1 LHAFFAYYLPTVKGL
16 LMKLYFSSGACSLAP
31 HIALLEA
38 GLPFELEK
46 VDLKAKLT
54 ASGADFTAINSKG
67 YVPALVMD
75 NGQLLT
81 EGAAVLQ
88 YIADQKPEAGLAPA
102 VGSPARY
109 QLQEWLTF
117 ISSEIHKPM
126 GSMFNPAQSADWKAA
141 VTTTL
146 GKRLDWLNKQLEG
159 NEYVL
164 ENRFSVADAYL
175 FTVLNWSN
183 FVGFSLAQWP
193 QVQAFMARVAA
204 RPQVVVALKAEGLI

>member
-1 LHAFFAYYLPTVKGL
+1 
-16 LMKLYFSSGACSLAP
+16 MKLYFSSGACSLAP

-38 GLPFELEK
+38 GLTFETEK

-67 YVPALVMD
+67 YVPALVLD

-88 YIADQKPEAGLAPA
+88 YIADQNPAANLAPA
-102 VGSPARY
+102 AGTPARY

-141 VTTTL
+141 VTATL
-146 GKRLDWLNKQLEG
+146 TKRLDWLTTQLDG
-159 NEYVL
+159 KDYLLN
-164 ENRFSVADAYL
+164 NQFSVADAYL
-175 FTVLNWSN
+175 FTILNWAN
-183 FVGFSLAQWP
+183 FVGFSLAPWP
-193 QVQAFMARVAA
+193 VVQAFSARVAA
-204 RPQVVVALKAEGLI
+204 RPKVVEALKAEGLV

>member
-1 LHAFFAYYLPTVKGL
+1 
-16 LMKLYFSSGACSLAP
+16 MKLYLSSGACSLAP

-38 GLPFELEK
+38 GLPFETEK

-54 ASGADFTAINSKG
+54 ASGADFTTINSKG
-67 YVPALVMD
+67 YVPALALD
-75 NGQLLT
+75 NGQVLT

-102 VGSPARY
+102 AGTLARY

-141 VTTTL
+141 VTATL
-146 GKRLDWLNKQLEG
+146 TKRLDWLTTQLDG
-159 NEYVL
+159 KDYLLN
-164 ENRFSVADAYL
+164 NQFSVADAYL
-175 FTVLNWSN
+175 FTVLNWAN
-183 FVGFSLAQWP
+183 FVGFSMAPWP
-193 QVQAFMARVAA
+193 VVQAFSARVAA
-204 RPQVVVALKAEGLI
+204 RPKVVEALKAEGLV

>member
-1 LHAFFAYYLPTVKGL
+1 
-16 LMKLYFSSGACSLAP
+16 MKLYFSSGACSLAP

-38 GLPFELEK
+38 GLTFETEK

-67 YVPALVMD
+67 YVPALVLD

-88 YIADQKPEAGLAPA
+88 YIADQNPAANLAPA
-102 VGSPARY
+102 AGTQARY

-141 VTTTL
+141 VTATL
-146 GKRLDWLNKQLEG
+146 TKRLDWLTTQLDG
-159 NEYVL
+159 KDYLLN
-164 ENRFSVADAYL
+164 NQFSVADAYL
-175 FTVLNWSN
+175 FTVLNWAN
-183 FVGFSLAQWP
+183 FVGFSLAPWP
-193 QVQAFMARVAA
+193 VVQAFSARVAA
-204 RPQVVVALKAEGLI
+204 RPKVVEALKAEGLV

>member
-1 LHAFFAYYLPTVKGL
+1 
-16 LMKLYFSSGACSLAP
+16 MKLYFSSGACSLAP

-38 GLPFELEK
+38 GVPFELEK

-67 YVPALVMD
+67 YVPALVLD

-88 YIADQKPEAGLAPA
+88 YIADLKPDSGLAPA
-102 VGSPARY
+102 AGTLARY

-141 VTTTL
+141 VTATL
-146 GKRLDWLNKQLEG
+146 TKRLDWLNAQLAG
-159 NEYVL
+159 KDYLLN
-164 ENRFSVADAYL
+164 NQFSVADAYL
-175 FTVLNWSN
+175 FTVLNWAN
-183 FVGFSLAQWP
+183 FVGFSMAPWP
-193 QVQAFMARVAA
+193 VVQAFSARVAA
-204 RPQVVVALKAEGLI
+204 RPKVVEALQGEGLV